1 MTQEK
6 RALVYFQTHKK
17 GLTALDFW
25 VKLGIYRA
33 SDTVYKLRRSGHDI
47 RTERKKVKN
56 QFGEE
61 CSVAYYT
68 LED

>member
-6 RALVYFQTHKK
+6 RALRYFQTHKK

-47 RTERKKVKN
+47 KTERKKVLN

-61 CSVAYYT
+61 CTVAYYT